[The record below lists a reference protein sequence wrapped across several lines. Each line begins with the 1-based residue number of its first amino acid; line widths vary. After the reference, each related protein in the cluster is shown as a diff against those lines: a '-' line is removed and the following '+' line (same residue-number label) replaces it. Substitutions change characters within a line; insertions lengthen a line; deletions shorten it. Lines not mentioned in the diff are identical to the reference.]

1 MPKKESIVVEKAM
14 KLGGLLGAITCVVI
28 GLFIMM
34 TAGAGNMVF
43 VGGDAYNIQIG
54 YTVAI
59 CWFLIGIAMAIIGVC
74 GAVLEAKNN

>member
-1 MPKKESIVVEKAM
+1 MIRTM
-14 KLGGLLGAITCVVI
+14 KLGGLLGAVTCMVI

-34 TAGAGNMVF
+34 TAGGGNMVF

-59 CWFLIGIAMAIIGVC
+59 CWFLIGIAMAIIGVG
-74 GAVLEAKNN
+74 GAILEAKDH

>member
-1 MPKKESIVVEKAM
+1 MRCHWAVYYDDGRSRQY
-14 KLGGLLGAITCVVI
+14 G
-28 GLFIMM
+28 
-34 TAGAGNMVF
+34 F

-74 GAVLEAKNN
+74 GAVLEAKIINKRKKGR